1 MVQIEASN
9 GDIKNFNPGGMLL
22 AEDLTGKGHK
32 TRNLHGE
39 AVSYLAI
46 PAAWELVL
54 RSRITLR

>member
-46 PAAWELVL
+46 PAA
-54 RSRITLR
+54 